1 MAEKWVCSIVT
12 LLFTA
17 HLMLPGVLGE
27 ECAPVNHDIKALKKR
42 HYWEFE
48 IQDKEVPRCPELE
61 MEGTNTSCIFYFS
74 ICEKVPSYCPAG
86 SGICLAKK
94 VSPLKYPNITLYTR
108 FIDIGTASEVFD
120 SGGNDFT
127 LTFSSSES
135 ATTLFTFKCD
145 ESAEWKDHLEDG
157 KVNQYL
163 VNATYHLDGIKIQYN
178 FVFNYSGACGHGGG
192 GGGGDEG
199 PKDVLSVGSILLIV
213 FFPGIFLYCV
223 VGALINKGSGK
234 TGKDMIPNAKFW
246 SNLPGLI
253 SDGFSFVISKI
264 TCSEMST
271 TQERYD
277 RM

>member
-1 MAEKWVCSIVT
+1 MAEKWVCSIVP

-27 ECAPVNHDIKALKKR
+27 ECAPVNHDIKDLKER
-42 HYWEFE
+42 DYWEFE
-48 IQDKEVPRCPELE
+48 IQGQGVPWCPQYEI
-61 MEGTNTSCIFYFS
+61 EGKNTSCIFYFS
-74 ICEKVPSYCPAG
+74 ICKEVPEYCPAR
-86 SGICLAKK
+86 SGICLANK
-94 VSPLKYPNITLYTR
+94 VSPDKTNITLYTR
-108 FIDIGTASEVFD
+108 FINIGTSSDDFTSEQEE
-120 SGGNDFT
+120 FT
-127 LTFSSSES
+127 LTFPPSDLGNK
-135 ATTLFTFKCD
+135 TVFKFQCNNT
-145 ESAEWKDHLEDG
+145 AEWKKLEDG

-163 VNATYHLDGIKIQYN
+163 VNTTYLNSTKGEIEYN
-178 FVFNYSGACGHGGG
+178 FVFNYSGACRRG

-234 TGKDMIPNAKFW
+234 TGKDMIPNAEFW